1 MMTMRRF
8 FAMLVFI
15 GALSVPAGAQDAT
28 LPYTLT
34 FSGTAARGTIAG
46 AWGGMPVQG
55 AYADGQWVIVA
66 GGRPVTGG
74 TYRCDGGCTFE
85 GVVTYRR
92 PTSFRLDAPALERTG
107 TATASGT
114 LSIDLT
120 PPTLE

>member
-1 MMTMRRF
+1 MTMRRLF
-8 FAMLVFI
+8 VVLVFI
-15 GALSVPAGAQDAT
+15 GALAAPAAAQDAT

-34 FSGTAARGTIAG
+34 FSGTAAQGTIAG
-46 AWGGMPVQG
+46 AWGGMLVQG
-55 AYADGQWVIVA
+55 VYANGQWVIVS

-92 PTSFRLDAPALERTG
+92 PTSFRLDAPSLGDTG